1 MYQRIIIPEG
11 VYREITSKKDFQI
24 DGILGEEFLKVKT
37 AKNAEKINSLSQFL
51 GRGEIECIVLSQEIT
66 ADTLIIDDKRG
77 RYYAESSG
85 IKTIGIVGL
94 IIKAYRAGLIDD
106 FAKRLNKLIDAGFW
120 IKKEFI
126 EEIIRTVQR

>member
-11 VYREITSKKDFQI
+11 VHREITSKEDFQI
-24 DGILGEEFLKVKT
+24 DEILGEEFLQVQSVK
-37 AKNAEKINSLSQFL
+37 NVEKINSLSQFL
-51 GRGEIECIVLSQEIT
+51 GRGEIECIVLSQEIA

-85 IKTIGIVGL
+85 IKTIGIIGL
-94 IIKAYRAGLIDD
+94 VIKAYRAGLIDD
-106 FAKRLNKLIDAGFW
+106 FAKRLKRLIDVGFW

-126 EEIIRTVQR
+126 EEIIRTVRR